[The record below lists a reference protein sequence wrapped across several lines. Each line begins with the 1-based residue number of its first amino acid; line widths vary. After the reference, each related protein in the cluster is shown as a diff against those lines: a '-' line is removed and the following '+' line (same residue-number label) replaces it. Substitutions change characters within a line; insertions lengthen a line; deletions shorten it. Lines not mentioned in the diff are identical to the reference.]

1 MTIKHIVLSGGGQ
14 IVFNYFGI
22 IKHLLQEEF
31 INKTELKSIYAS
43 SAGSVV
49 AVILC
54 LNYCWSD
61 IEEYIIR
68 CPWNEK
74 INLKLDM
81 IMNAY
86 TTKGIYDTKLF
97 EIILKPL
104 FLGNDLS
111 VDITMEELYNYSNI
125 DLHIF
130 SFELN
135 SFEHVNISH
144 TTHPHTKVL
153 DALRMSCSYPTL
165 ISPLCSENKCYVDG
179 GFTRNYPLNDCIEE
193 QIKNESEKDEIFGI
207 LNKNIKSDTLIDE
220 DSSIMDFLKI
230 ILQKLTKQ
238 ICTACKQ
245 EKIKYELE
253 LITNGVSF
261 EILFQTISNEKVR
274 KDLISEGNNSAKN
287 FLEQIK
293 D

>member
-22 IKHLLQEEF
+22 IKQLFEEKF
-31 INKTELKSIYAS
+31 INKEELKSIYAS
-43 SAGSVV
+43 SAGSVIG
-49 AVILC
+49 VILC
-54 LNYCWSD
+54 LNYNWSD
-61 IEEYIIR
+61 IEDYIIR
-68 CPWNEK
+68 CPWNQK

-104 FLGNDLS
+104 FFGNDLS
-111 VDITMEELYNYSNI
+111 IDITMKELFDFSNI

-144 TTHPHTKVL
+144 TTHPDLKVL
-153 DALRMSCSYPTL
+153 DALRMSSSYPTL
-165 ISPLCSENKCYVDG
+165 ISPLCVDDKCYVDG

-193 QIKNESEKDEIFGI
+193 QITNEDEKDEILGI
-207 LNKNIKSDTLIDE
+207 KNKTTKYDSIINQ

-238 ICTACKQ
+238 ICTIDKQ
-245 EKIKYELE
+245 DTIKYELE
-253 LITNGVSF
+253 VISNGVSF
-261 EILFQTISNEKVR
+261 EILFATISNEKIR
-274 KDLISEGNNSAKN
+274 KDLVINGHNYAKT
-287 FLEQIK
+287 FIEKIK

>member
-22 IKHLLQEEF
+22 IKQLFEEQF
-31 INKTELKSIYAS
+31 INKEELKSIYAS
-43 SAGSVV
+43 SAGSVIG
-49 AVILC
+49 VILC
-54 LNYCWSD
+54 LNYNWSD
-61 IEEYIIR
+61 IEDYIIR
-68 CPWNEK
+68 CPWNQK

-86 TTKGIYDTKLF
+86 STKGIYDTKLF

-104 FLGNDLS
+104 FFGNDLS
-111 VDITMEELYNYSNI
+111 IDITMKELFDFSNI

-144 TTHPHTKVL
+144 TTHPDLKVL

-165 ISPLCSENKCYVDG
+165 ISPLCVDDKCYVDG

-193 QIKNESEKDEIFGI
+193 QITNEDEKDEILGI
-207 LNKNIKSDTLIDE
+207 KNKSTKYDTIINQ

-238 ICTACKQ
+238 ICTVDNQ
-245 EKIKYELE
+245 STIKYELE
-253 LITNGVSF
+253 VISDGVSF
-261 EILFQTISNEKVR
+261 EILFATISNEKIR
-274 KDLISEGNNSAKN
+274 KDLVTNGNNYAKI
-287 FLEQIK
+287 FIEKIK